1 MTRLL
6 LNNWTLVGS
15 SNLIFSAL
23 IIDLSLL
30 VIFTAW
36 KMTSPRFTSNSLAL
50 IMEPSISVNLASVWL
65 SISGTGSHS
74 VSVSLA
80 RPAVMDP
87 LFNVTFLNLNSF
99 FTITVQLLYRT
110 SDDEFV
116 NLDVSMKPSLYTDRP
131 PSIS

>member
-6 LNNWTLVGS
+6 LNNWTVVGC
-15 SNLIFSAL
+15 SNLIVPAL

-30 VIFTAW
+30 VTFTAR
-36 KMTSPRFTSNSLAL
+36 KMTSPRFTLNSLAL
-50 IMEPSISVNLASVWL
+50 IMEPSVSVNLALLRV

-74 VSVSLA
+74 VSVSSA
-80 RPAVMDP
+80 RPAVMEP

-99 FTITVQLLYRT
+99 LTMTVQLLYRT

-116 NLDVSMKPSLYTDRP
+116 NLDVSMKPSL
-131 PSIS
+131 

>member
-30 VIFTAW
+30 VTFTAW

-50 IMEPSISVNLASVWL
+50 IMEPSISVNLESVRL

-80 RPAVMDP
+80 RPAVMAP